1 MRISDAYIARFQS
14 LHPIKIDLGL
24 ERIERLLAKMGHPE
38 RQLPPVIHVAGT
50 NGKGSTIAFMRAML
64 EAAGAAVHAY
74 TSPHLV
80 HFHERIRLAAP
91 GGGKLVSENALVEA
105 FERVEAVNA
114 GDPITFFEITTVV
127 AIDLF
132 RRNPADYVLMEVG
145 LGGRLD
151 TTNVIE
157 HPAASVITPVSMDHR
172 EHLGDTIAKIAFEK
186 AGIIKRGAPL
196 ILAEQH
202 PDAIAVCRREA
213 ARHGVRPL
221 IGGEDFHAHE
231 ENGRLIFEAED
242 RVLDLPLPRLL
253 GRHQHINAATAIATL
268 LKVAPERV
276 DPKAIEA
283 GLTRVEWPARFQRL
297 TGPLTKLAP
306 KGAEIWLDGGHNA
319 DGARALAET
328 VSGLEEKSP
337 KPLVLIC
344 GSLARKDADA
354 LLAPFVGLAREL
366 LAVPITSD
374 VARPPEELAATGR
387 KLGLP
392 SAVAGSVV
400 ESLKYLAARE
410 WPEPP
415 RIVVTG
421 SLYLAGEVLAL
432 DGAIPE

>member
-14 LHPIKIDLGL
+14 LHPIKIDLSLG
-24 ERIERLLAKMGHPE
+24 RIERLLAKMGHPE
-38 RQLPPVIHVAGT
+38 QQLPPVIHVAGT

-64 EAAGAAVHAY
+64 EASGARVHVY

-91 GGGKLVSENALVEA
+91 GGGQLVSESALVEA
-105 FERVEAVNA
+105 FERVETINA
-114 GDPITFFEITTVV
+114 GEPITFFEITTAV

-145 LGGRLD
+145 LGGRMD
-151 TTNVIE
+151 TTNVFE
-157 HPAASVITPVSMDHR
+157 HPAACVITPVSMDHR

-186 AGIIKRGAPL
+186 AGILKRGAPV

-202 PDAIAVCRREA
+202 ADALAVCRREA
-213 ARHGVRPL
+213 ARMGVRPL
-221 IGGEDFHAHE
+221 VGGEDFHAHA
-231 ENGRLIFEAED
+231 ENGRLIYQADD

-253 GRHQHINAATAIATL
+253 GRHQHVNAATAIATL
-268 LKVAPERV
+268 LTVAPERI
-276 DPKAIEA
+276 DPRAIEA
-283 GLTRVEWPARFQRL
+283 GLMRVEWPARFQRL
-297 TGPLTKLAP
+297 TGALTKLAP

-328 VSGLEEKSP
+328 VSELEEKSP

-344 GSLARKDADA
+344 GALARKDADA
-354 LLAPFVGLAREL
+354 LLAPFVGLAREM
-366 LAVPITSD
+366 LAVPIGSEL
-374 VARPPEELAATGR
+374 ARPPEELAATGR
-387 KLGLP
+387 ALGLP
-392 SAVAGSVV
+392 AATAGSITD
-400 ESLKYLAARE
+400 SLRYLAARA

-415 RIVVTG
+415 RIVITG

-432 DGAIPE
+432 DGAIPN

>member
-14 LHPIKIDLGL
+14 LHPIKIDLSLG
-24 ERIERLLAKMGHPE
+24 RIERLLAKMGHPE

-50 NGKGSTIAFMRAML
+50 NGKGSTVAFMRAML
-64 EAAGAAVHAY
+64 EASGARVHAY

-91 GGGKLVSENALVEA
+91 GGGKLVSETALVDA
-105 FERVEAVNA
+105 FERVETINA
-114 GDPITFFEITTVV
+114 GEPITFFEITTAV

-132 RRNPADYVLMEVG
+132 HRNPADYVLMEVG
-145 LGGRLD
+145 LGGRMD
-151 TTNVIE
+151 TTNVFE
-157 HPAASVITPVSMDHR
+157 RPAACVITPVSMDHK

-196 ILAEQH
+196 VLAEQH
-202 PDAIAVCRREA
+202 PDALAVCRREA

-221 IGGEDFHAHE
+221 VGGEDFHAHE
-231 ENGRLIFEAED
+231 ENGRLIYQAED

-268 LKVAPERV
+268 LTVAPERI
-276 DPKAIEA
+276 DQKAIET

-297 TGPLTKLAP
+297 TGSLTKLAP

-328 VSGLEEKSP
+328 VSELEEKSP

-354 LLAPFVGLAREL
+354 LLTPFVGLAREM
-366 LAVPITSD
+366 LAVPIGSD
-374 VARPPEELAATGR
+374 IARPPEELAATGR

-392 SAVAGSVV
+392 SAVAGSIT
-400 ESLKYLAARE
+400 ESLKYLGARDWRE
-410 WPEPP
+410 AP
-415 RIVVTG
+415 RIVITG